1 MFFYGEVFQ
10 VPDLQSGFSLFLTIL
25 ESKSTK
31 KIWVQKYLF
40 LNLEYPFTFLG
51 LLGSLK
57 FT

>member
-31 KIWVQKYLF
+31 NSSTKIFVFEFRIPLYLF
-40 LNLEYPFTFLG
+40 RT
-51 LLGSLK
+51 
-57 FT
+57 TR